1 MKSFLPALIAIAV
14 VGGGLYF
21 LVRQMPSPTP
31 PVVAKSAPVATATPE
46 VLSTPAAVEVPTPVA
61 VVAPEQVEPL
71 PAAETPAPTPSL
83 SEPVTAAA
91 TEAAEIHVAAGAPAG
106 GDGSPDKPFA
116 TLEEARDAA
125 IAIQDRPVHI
135 LIGPGHYLVRRGFQ
149 LTGTDSGSAGQR
161 IVYRGQ
167 PGGGTRISSGVL
179 VPLDKLAPITDEAV
193 RQRLREEVRDRV
205 RQVSLAEL
213 GVEPMPLSDHFR
225 GLELLEVFWDRERL
239 PLSRWPDAGRFAR
252 IKTVLDNGIEPPANG
267 TFVYRENEP
276 GNWSAAVEEGLWLRG
291 FWRVPWIIE
300 AVRVGALDP
309 KEKTITLAAP
319 VPNGI
324 GSKYHRAANNGPG
337 PGSGEEPWEA
347 VNLIEEI
354 STSGEWAARFA
365 DQSLYLLPPAD
376 AGELLVTDSTRP
388 VIHLK
393 DASFITL
400 ENLEVDAG
408 LGDGIRVEGGE
419 GVVIAGCRV
428 TNVARDGIVLK
439 GGTGHTIQSCDTAE
453 TGYSGISYL
462 GGDRRTLTPGGHR
475 IINNIVART
484 GLFYPAPGINGGLAT
499 RAEAVGNLIAHN
511 RIHDCMNSGIV
522 YGGNDNIFE
531 YNEIYRVGLGSSDLG
546 CFYTNAGWTSR
557 GNIIRYNLVH
567 HSMNANAFYVD
578 DGDAGDTFLNNVAY
592 KTRTGPFIGGG
603 HDQLFV
609 NNIIVG
615 SPIAV
620 HIDARGIPRGYTVND
635 KRLRADL
642 DSVPHDQPP
651 WSEKYPQIAGILE
664 TATERPARIVVEDNL
679 IVACET
685 PLRKSDGGWE
695 AGGGDA
701 FEGLSFEGNVVS
713 NDLAMFVDAENL
725 DFTLK
730 KDAPVF
736 QDLPEFP
743 QFPTDKIGP
752 QPDEYRAQIP
762 PRDMEKLRNEST
774 EGGFDSQTDVDAS
787 NRR

>member
-1 MKSFLPALIAIAV
+1 MKNILPALIAV
-14 VGGGLYF
+14 VLVGGALFF
-21 LVRQMPSPTP
+21 LLRQVPAPTA
-31 PVVAKSAPVATATPE
+31 PVVATPPPALTTPSEVSAEENTPGIAAPETATPSATEPGTGVQVAAAPEPVAAVATAD
-46 VLSTPAAVEVPTPVA
+46 AA
-61 VVAPEQVEPL
+61 
-71 PAAETPAPTPSL
+71 
-83 SEPVTAAA
+83 
-91 TEAAEIHVAAGAPAG
+91 EAAEIHVAAGAGPG
-106 GDGSPDKPFA
+106 GDGSPGQPFA

-125 IAIQDRPVHI
+125 VEISDRPVHI
-135 LIGPGHYLVRRGFQ
+135 LIGPGHYLVRRGFR
-149 LTGTDSGSAGQR
+149 LTDADSGSADRR

-167 PGGGTRISSGVL
+167 AGGGTRISSGVI
-179 VPLDKLAPITDEAV
+179 VPLDKLAPVTDEAI
-193 RQRLREEVRDRV
+193 RARLRDEVRDRV

-225 GLELLEVFWDRERL
+225 GLELLEVFWNGKRQ
-239 PLSRWPDAGRFAR
+239 PLSRWPDAGKFAR

-267 TFVYRENEP
+267 TFVYREDEP

-300 AVRVGALDP
+300 AVRVGELDP
-309 KEKTITLAAP
+309 EEKTITLAAP

-354 STSGEWAARFA
+354 STSGEWAVRFA
-365 DQSLYLLPPAD
+365 DQSLYLLPPGD
-376 AGELLVTDSTRP
+376 AGELLVTESTRP
-388 VIHLK
+388 ILHLK
-393 DASFITL
+393 DASFVTL
-400 ENLEVDAG
+400 ENLAVDAG
-408 LGDGIRVEGGE
+408 LGDGILVEGGE

-428 TNVARDGIVLK
+428 SNVARNGIVLK

-462 GGDRRTLTPGGHR
+462 GGDRRTLTPGRHR
-475 IINNIVART
+475 IVNNIVSRT

-578 DGDAGDTFLNNVAY
+578 DGDAGDTFINNVAY
-592 KTRTGPFIGGG
+592 KTATGPFIGGG
-603 HDQLFV
+603 HDQIFV
-609 NNIIVG
+609 NNIIAG

-620 HIDARGIPRGYTVND
+620 HIDARGIPRGYTVTD

-642 DSVPHDQPP
+642 DSVPYDQPP
-651 WSEKYPQIAGILE
+651 WSEKYPQLAGILE

-679 IVACET
+679 IVACGT
-685 PLRKSDGGWE
+685 PLRKSDGGWQV
-695 AGGGDA
+695 GGDNA

-713 NDLAMFVDAENL
+713 DDLAIFVDAENL
-725 DFTLK
+725 DFTLR
-730 KDAPVF
+730 KDAPIF
-736 QDLPEFP
+736 QDLPDFP

-752 QPDEYRAQIP
+752 QPDEYRAEIP

-774 EGGFDSQTDVDAS
+774 EGGFDSQTDVDAT
-787 NRR
+787 NRQ

>member
-1 MKSFLPALIAIAV
+1 MKSLLPALIAIAV

-21 LVRQMPSPTP
+21 LVRQMPAPSA
-31 PVVAKSAPVATATPE
+31 PVVAQPTPTATAEPAAPAVAEVTAPTPAAPEPSEPLAAAATPE
-46 VLSTPAAVEVPTPVA
+46 PVPAA
-61 VVAPEQVEPL
+61 PEPPNV
-71 PAAETPAPTPSL
+71 
-83 SEPVTAAA
+83 AA
-91 TEAAEIHVAAGAPAG
+91 TEVAEIHVATNAAPG
-106 GDGSPDKPFA
+106 GDGSTDKPFA

-125 IAIQDRPVHI
+125 AAIQDRPVHI
-135 LIGPGHYLVRRGFQ
+135 LIGAGHYLVRRGLQ
-149 LTGTDSGSAGQR
+149 LTDTDSGSAERR

-167 PGGGTRISSGVL
+167 PGGGTRISSGVI
-179 VPLDKLAPITDEAV
+179 VPLDKLTPVEDEAV
-193 RQRLREEVRDRV
+193 RSRLREEVRDQV
-205 RQVSLAEL
+205 RRVSLAEL
-213 GVEPMPLSDHFR
+213 GVEPMPFSDHFR

-239 PLSRWPDAGRFAR
+239 PISRWPDAGKFAR

-267 TFVYRENEP
+267 TFVYREEEP

-291 FWRVPWIIE
+291 FWRVPWVIE
-300 AVRVGALDP
+300 AVRVGSIDP
-309 KEKTITLAAP
+309 DEKTITLAGR

-347 VNLIEEI
+347 INLIEEI
-354 STSGEWAARFA
+354 SAPGEWAVRFA
-365 DQSLYLLPPAD
+365 DQSLYVLPPAD
-376 AGELLVTDSTRP
+376 AGELLVTESTRP
-388 VIHLK
+388 VIQLK
-393 DASFITL
+393 DTSFVTL
-400 ENLEVDAG
+400 ENLAVDGG

-419 GVVIAGCRV
+419 GVVIAGCQV
-428 TNVARDGIVLK
+428 SNVSRDGISLK
-439 GGTGHTIQSCDTAE
+439 GGRNHTIQSCDTAE
-453 TGYSGISYL
+453 TGYSGIVYL
-462 GGDRRTLTPGGHR
+462 GGERRTLTPGGHR
-475 IINNIVART
+475 IVNNIVSRA

-499 RAEAVGNLIAHN
+499 KAEAVGNLIAHN

-531 YNEIYRVGLGSSDLG
+531 YNDIYRVGLGSSDLG

-557 GNIIRYNLVH
+557 GNIIRHNLVH

-578 DGDAGDTFLNNVAY
+578 DGDCGDTFLNNVAY

-603 HDQLFV
+603 QDQTFL
-609 NNIIVG
+609 NNIIVK

-651 WSEKYPQIAGILE
+651 WSEKYPQIAGILD

-701 FEGLSFEGNVVS
+701 FEGLSFAGNVVS
-713 NDLAMFVDAENL
+713 DNLAMFVDVENL
-725 DFTLK
+725 DFTLQ

-736 QDLPEFP
+736 QDLPDFP
-743 QFPTDKIGP
+743 QFPTEKIGP

-762 PRDMEKLRNEST
+762 PRDMEKLRNENT